1 MSNRRKNRAWWA
13 VLAAVACAGV
23 APPSEG
29 ATKTNRQPFA
39 SASCAEPQAGERA
52 AGALAV
58 RTTAVPPARGAAAR
72 PAAQVTRNDRADVTF
87 EIRPAS
93 AGGVEV
99 RARRGDLLITKTVQ
113 PTGDSVLELG
123 DGHETVTVAVSAQ
136 GTRVTRNGATAMLG
150 RTTPD
155 NGAEARVRRLLAESS
170 VVVRF
175 RAAAAALLEANDASA
190 PAVALLIADAT
201 VGMLTGD
208 VGAPRRMA
216 EHLARRGRS
225 RVRPAGMALDCYT
238 VMEQRMVEAY
248 DDFGSCWYSTAYNSF
263 YQSLCSWRWTLQVES
278 YWFSFISCTGFNM

>member
-1 MSNRRKNRAWWA
+1 MSNTRKNRTWWTG
-13 VLAAVACAGV
+13 VVAAACIGV
-23 APPSEG
+23 APPREG
-29 ATKTNRQPFA
+29 AAKTNQPPFA
-39 SASCAEPQAGERA
+39 AVSCAVPHVGESA
-52 AGALAV
+52 AGAVAV
-58 RTTAVPPARGAAAR
+58 RGVAAAALQGGAPR

-99 RARRGDLLITKTVQ
+99 RARRGDLHMKKTVQ
-113 PTGDSVLELG
+113 STGDSLLELA

-136 GTRVTRNGATAMLG
+136 GTRVSRNGATAMLG
-150 RTTPD
+150 RATPD
-155 NGAEARVRRLLAESS
+155 EAAETRVRRLLAESS

-175 RAAAAALLEANDASA
+175 RAATAALLEANDVTA
-190 PAVALLIADAT
+190 PVVAMLIADAT

-208 VGAPRRMA
+208 VGAPRRTA

-225 RVRPAGMALDCYT
+225 RVRPAGMALDCYS

-248 DDFGSCWYSTAYNSF
+248 YDFGSCWYSTAYNSF

>member
-1 MSNRRKNRAWWA
+1 MSKRRKNSTWWT
-13 VLAAVACAGV
+13 VLVAAACVGV

-29 ATKTNRQPFA
+29 SAKTNQPPFA
-39 SASCAEPQAGERA
+39 AVSCAVSHARESA
-52 AGALAV
+52 AGSVAV
-58 RTTAVPPARGAAAR
+58 RSVAISTVRSGAVS
-72 PAAQVTRNDRADVTF
+72 PAAQVTRNDRADITF

-99 RARRGDLLITKTVQ
+99 RGRRGDLLMKKTVQ
-113 PTGDSVLELG
+113 PTGDSVLELA
-123 DGHETVTVAVSAQ
+123 DGHETVTVAISAQ
-136 GTRVTRNGATAMLG
+136 GTRVTRKGTTVMLG
-150 RTTPD
+150 RATPD
-155 NGAEARVRRLLAESS
+155 DAAEARVRRLLAESS

-175 RAAAAALLEANDASA
+175 RAATAALLEANDVTA
-190 PAVALLIADAT
+190 PAVAMLIADAT

-208 VGAPRRMA
+208 VGAPRRIA

-225 RVRPAGMALDCYT
+225 SVRQAGMALDCYT

-248 DDFGSCWYSTAYNSF
+248 DDFGSCYYSTAYNSF

>member
-1 MSNRRKNRAWWA
+1 MSKRRKNSRWWT
-13 VLAAVACAGV
+13 VLLAVACVGV
-23 APPSEG
+23 APPREG
-29 ATKTNRQPFA
+29 AAKTNQPPFA
-39 SASCAEPQAGERA
+39 ALSCAVPHAGVSA
-52 AGALAV
+52 AGPVVGRAV
-58 RTTAVPPARGAAAR
+58 AVSAPRRGATR

-93 AGGVEV
+93 AGSIEV
-99 RARRGDLLITKTVQ
+99 RGRRGDLFMKKTVQ
-113 PTGDSVLELG
+113 PTGDSVLELA

-136 GTRVTRNGATAMLG
+136 GTRVTRNGTTALLG
-150 RTTPD
+150 RAAPD
-155 NGAEARVRRLLAESS
+155 DAAETRVRRLLAESS
-170 VVVRF
+170 AVVRF
-175 RAAAAALLEANDASA
+175 RAAVAALLEANDVTA
-190 PAVALLIADAT
+190 PAVAMLIADAT

-208 VGAPRRMA
+208 VGAPRRTA

-225 RVRPAGMALDCYT
+225 RVRQAGMALDCYT